1 MATINQPI
9 FTCSD
14 LKSIP
19 QLKQAT
25 IRAGSNGLNHEIT
38 RVNIMEV
45 PDAINWVQCGEF
57 LITTGYPFKESPHF
71 LVDFIPQLAKK
82 GVAAIGIKTKRFIFE
97 IPEDALK
104 TANYYHFP
112 IFELPPSTIF
122 SNVVREVMERIIIND
137 NRTQSILKEKLIKKN
152 IELKYLD
159 QFLQDWVLGKIK
171 DTYDLIF
178 RAKSNGI
185 EISNNDI
192 KFNVLTIHWTNIDL
206 SLRQKAK
213 IVSSFRH
220 QCLINQEIEVTLIGG
235 DVNFILIYPSV
246 KEQNILIKKIAD
258 FMDYRFAKHFSIC
271 IGKTVTFANNLFQ
284 SYLQSKRIS
293 DIVKKCSI
301 KDTYITYDDL
311 GIFQIL
317 YLVPKSVEIDDF
329 KNQFITPLIE
339 YERKNN
345 TPFIK
350 TLICYFQN
358 NCNVKK
364 TSTKMYTH
372 YNTIVYRLERIKE
385 ILHIDLENEEDK
397 LQLQIALKFH
407 QMDSQEN

>member
-1 MATINQPI
+1 MLERKQPI
-9 FTCSD
+9 FTCFD
-14 LKSIP
+14 LRTIP
-19 QLKQAT
+19 QLKQAVV
-25 IRAGSNGLNHEIT
+25 RAGSNGLNHKIT

-45 PDAINWVQCGEF
+45 PDAINWVQSGEF
-57 LITTGYPFKESPHF
+57 LITTGYPFRENPNF
-71 LVDFIPQLAKK
+71 LVDFIPQLVKK
-82 GVAAIGIKTKRFIFE
+82 DVAAIGIKTKRFILE
-97 IPEDALK
+97 IPEKAIE

-112 IFELPPSTIF
+112 ILELPPSTIF
-122 SNVVREVMERIIIND
+122 SNVVREVMEQIIVND
-137 NRTQSILKEKLIKKN
+137 NQRQTILKEKLIKKN
-152 IELKYLD
+152 VELKYLD
-159 QFLQDWVLGKIK
+159 QFLQDWALGKSK

-185 EISNNDI
+185 ELSNDNGQY
-192 KFNVLTIHWTNIDL
+192 NVLTINWINVEL
-206 SLRQKAK
+206 SLRQKSK

-220 QCLINQEIEVTLIGG
+220 ENSINKEIKVTLVGG
-235 DVNFILIYPSV
+235 NVVFILIYTS
-246 KEQNILIKKIAD
+246 KEPKITLLKKIAD
-258 FMDYRFAKHFSIC
+258 FLNSLFPERFSLC
-271 IGKTVTFANNLFQ
+271 IGKTINYPNNLYQ

-293 DIVKKCSI
+293 AIARKCSI
-301 KDTYITYDDL
+301 TNTYITYDDL

-329 KNQFITPLIE
+329 KNRFITPLIE

-345 TPFIK
+345 TPFIE
-350 TLICYFQN
+350 TLMCYFQN

-407 QMDSQEN
+407 QIDSNEN